1 MRHSCNIP
9 SRREARRQDRRE
21 SILTVAARY
30 FLEHGYSA
38 TTMSAIAASL
48 GGSKGTLW
56 SYFPSKEEL
65 FTAVIDTV
73 TTSFRQQL
81 SETLKA
87 NGDIEPAL
95 RNFCRQL
102 LNKIASPDAIALN
115 RLVVAEAGRFPEIGK
130 IFYERAPRL
139 TIALLAD
146 YLANAMGRGLLR
158 PDYPTD
164 AAYFLMHTSIARC
177 QQQLLLGL
185 VDAITP
191 EQVEAEVERALTLF
205 MRAYAPEPVAAHTAH
220 P

>member
-1 MRHSCNIP
+1 MDHSCNIP
-9 SRREARRQDRRE
+9 SRREARRQDRRDA
-21 SILTVAARY
+21 ILAVAAHY
-30 FLEHGYSA
+30 FLGHGYSA

-73 TTSFRQQL
+73 TTTFRQQL
-81 SETLKA
+81 SETLNA

-102 LNKIASPDAIALN
+102 LNKVASPDAIALH

-146 YLANAMGRGLLR
+146 YLASAMERGLLR
-158 PDYPTD
+158 PDDPTD
-164 AAYFLMHTSIARC
+164 AAYFLMHTSISRC

-185 VDAITP
+185 MDVITP
-191 EQVEAEVERALTLF
+191 EQTEVEVERALTLF
-205 MRAYAPEPVAAHTAH
+205 MRAYAPERAAARTTH